1 MLDNVDF
8 KTPDYIKDE
17 IERYLWKKKNGK
29 SGIATF
35 NNILALIGLAKI
47 SEQITEDEAENIIE
61 QVYSL
66 K

>member
-35 NNILALIGLAKI
+35 NNILALIYKL
-47 SEQITEDEAENIIE
+47 Q
-61 QVYSL
+61 
-66 K
+66 